1 MKKKLYF
8 ENLDGLRFMCFL
20 FVFFFHSFHTEYDS
34 IKSSG
39 IYHFIK
45 RDICGNGNIG
55 VNFFFVL
62 SGFLIT
68 FLLIEEKK
76 MNGKINVINFW
87 IRRILRIWP
96 LYYFCVFFGFVIFPV
111 LKSSFGQVPNE
122 TASIWYYITFL
133 NNFDFI
139 KHGAPDASTLGVLWS
154 VAIEEQFYFV
164 WPLILAM
171 LPIKRY
177 WIAFSTVILISLVY
191 RGLNDS
197 PVIHEQHTLSCIGDM
212 AIGAFGAWMINES
225 EWFKSKITGFKK
237 YQIGIIYLLFTFILF
252 FRDEVLFSNE
262 TIRIFERSIIAVVIL
277 FIILEQTYS
286 TNSFFKMG
294 KFKTISKLGII
305 TYGLY
310 CLHFVGILIATT
322 ITKKLG
328 INTHLW
334 QVLIIDTSLAL
345 GISIIISKLS
355 YNYFEKPF
363 LKLKDKFA
371 YIIK

>member
-1 MKKKLYF
+1 M
-8 ENLDGLRFMCFL
+8 
-20 FVFFFHSFHTEYDS
+20 
-34 IKSSG
+34 IKQ
-39 IYHFIK
+39 HF
-45 RDICGNGNIG
+45 
-55 VNFFFVL
+55 
-62 SGFLIT
+62 
-68 FLLIEEKK
+68 
-76 MNGKINVINFW
+76 
-87 IRRILRIWP
+87 
-96 LYYFCVFFGFVIFPV
+96 
-111 LKSSFGQVPNE
+111 
-122 TASIWYYITFL
+122 
-133 NNFDFI
+133 
-139 KHGAPDASTLGVLWS
+139 WS
-154 VAIEEQFYFV
+154 LAIEEQFYFV
-164 WPLILAM
+164 WPLILAV
-171 LPIKRY
+171 LPIKKY

-197 PVIHEQHTLSCIGDM
+197 YMIHEKHTLSCIGDM

-286 TNSFFKMG
+286 ENSFFKMG

-310 CLHFVGILIATT
+310 CLHFVGILIAIT

-345 GISIIISKLS
+345 VISIIISKLS

-371 YIIK
+371 YITK